1 MDPDSQ
7 TIADRLLDVVAN
19 IPSSQEPPA
28 IDPRARALVIAR
40 KAARRAGAVSGA
52 LSLPVGPV
60 GLLTVL
66 PDLVMTWRIQAQ
78 MVADIA
84 AAFGKS
90 QMLTRE
96 QLIYCLFEH
105 GSAQSLRDFVTRV
118 GERYVVRRAT
128 LRTFRTAATRIGV
141 KVARRSAGRS
151 AARFLPLVGAAGVAF
166 YAYRDTLHVH
176 RTAVA
181 LFEGE
186 AVMADEFV

>member
-118 GERYVVRRAT
+118 GER
-128 LRTFRTAATRIGV
+128 IGV